1 MKLPMSSDR
10 RAFLTAAAG
19 GLLLPPLAAHGPRH
33 RPRSVR
39 FDKSPFQLGVASGD
53 PAADGMVLW
62 TRLCV
67 DPLAPD
73 GGIGGNPVDV
83 AWEIAADEGMRKVLR
98 RGVATATADLGHA
111 VHVELDGL
119 DADRWHWFRFRAGDA
134 ASPIGRTRTLPAPT
148 ARPDRLRFAFASCQ
162 HWEQGLFT
170 AFADMAAQDLDL
182 VFHLGDYIY
191 EYAGKDG
198 LVRKHHGGKLKTLA
212 DYRVRHAQYRSDPLL
227 QAMHARCPWFVTW
240 DDHEVENNYA
250 DLVSENAK
258 VDRDAFAR
266 QRAAAYQAYY
276 EAMPLRR
283 RSLPQGPEM
292 RLHRDAQWGDLARFF
307 VLDTRQHRS
316 DQPNGDG
323 KHPLN
328 DAARDPR
335 NTLLGAEQKRWLCD
349 GLAAS
354 KATWNVLAQQVMMGL
369 VGFPKPPAAAADAG
383 ATAKARA
390 RAAAQAATAD
400 VEGRRWSMDQ
410 WPGYLHE
417 RAELLRF
424 LAERKVANPI
434 VLTGDIHAHYVNDLR
449 IDDHDG
455 KAPIVATEFVGS
467 SISSGGDGVDAAGE
481 LFELRQHNPGLRY
494 LERRRGYVACTVTP
508 QEWRADYRSLDQ
520 VTTPGGRAR
529 TAASFVVAA
538 GRPGVR

>member
-10 RAFLTAAAG
+10 RAFLTAAAA
-19 GLLLPPLAAHGPRH
+19 GLLLPPLAVHGPRH
-33 RPRSVR
+33 RPRSAR
-39 FDKSPFQLGVASGD
+39 FAKSPFQLGVASGD

-73 GGIGGNPVDV
+73 GGIGGDPVDV

-170 AFADMAAQDLDL
+170 AYDDMAAQDLDL

-283 RSLPQGPEM
+283 RSLPQGPAM

-369 VGFPKPPAAAADAG
+369 VGFPKPAAPAAADAG
-383 ATAKARA
+383 ATA
-390 RAAAQAATAD
+390 
-400 VEGRRWSMDQ
+400 
-410 WPGYLHE
+410 
-417 RAELLRF
+417 
-424 LAERKVANPI
+424 
-434 VLTGDIHAHYVNDLR
+434 
-449 IDDHDG
+449 
-455 KAPIVATEFVGS
+455 
-467 SISSGGDGVDAAGE
+467 
-481 LFELRQHNPGLRY
+481 
-494 LERRRGYVACTVTP
+494 
-508 QEWRADYRSLDQ
+508 
-520 VTTPGGRAR
+520 
-529 TAASFVVAA
+529 
-538 GRPGVR
+538 